1 MLDTGLYKKDEIDRI
16 YNDYQDSVKHIE
28 LDSNILAKIYDQDEN
43 GEEDDVMIQ
52 SARQDFKEDL
62 LKKKILKAEHMAKIK
77 NIEIQ
82 NQKIVDD
89 K

>member
-52 SARQDFKEDL
+52 SAR
-62 LKKKILKAEHMAKIK
+62 
-77 NIEIQ
+77 
-82 NQKIVDD
+82 
-89 K
+89 